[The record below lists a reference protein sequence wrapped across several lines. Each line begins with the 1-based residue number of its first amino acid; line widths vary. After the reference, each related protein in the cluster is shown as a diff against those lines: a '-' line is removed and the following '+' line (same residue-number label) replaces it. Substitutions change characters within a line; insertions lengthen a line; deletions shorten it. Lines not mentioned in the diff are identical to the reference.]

1 MAAGT
6 VTLKVVPNADDF
18 HNKAKRQIEQKKI
31 SPVGVKIDP
40 DTKEWEKLKQDVKNF
55 DNTFVNIRLKV
66 DSRALEDTLREIEKS
81 DQTIERRLDL
91 DTTEAQKKLDDLS
104 EVPQTED
111 GAIKRVLLV
120 DHTFADEQ
128 MLGFEQKWETPIERT
143 VTVDVDGMEHAQ
155 RSFENLGSTM
165 DQIFNQSGGRQIAG
179 IRNLVSVE
187 SALLDTQNII
197 PRMMKS
203 MNAQM
208 DLGMRQIYDKYI
220 DVVARMY
227 RATSKPFIDVRGD
240 FNAARNFEDF
250 FGRLADRAEEARR
263 KLDGFSN
270 STKAG
275 LANLRDF
282 HVEIIKLPKNFLVA
296 AQRISFAWNLMR
308 KNMPDSLLPT
318 IPNKTLRDVYRNI
331 RYVAMLPRDM
341 AREVKDMGEIV
352 ARVIGS
358 KVASAFGT
366 AKKAASGFGLSVRDA
381 LRDIGSGAK
390 ASLREIRSGAG
401 MVAQALGSFIPGQV
415 IAAAKSAGERFATPF
430 FNSISRGVGRGI
442 NALGSFYSAFQ
453 FLAEDIGGKMG
464 PALLR
469 GLGDSGRTFKQAVSD
484 MFSGVARTASRVFGK
499 SKNIFSGLTSGIKY
513 MGKDLNRSLLSPL
526 AKFSGRAAKYLTLPF
541 VKMTQIVGRSTV
553 VFGAVRKVMGRI
565 SNVAMGASRA
575 AIGAFAKLAGFLTSA
590 LVPAIMAAV
599 FGIMAMG
606 GQAVLGAIMAVGGA
620 IQSAIGGALA
630 MLPALAAAAGASF
643 AVLKIGTEGLGD
655 AFKSAFSAE
664 TAEEFE
670 EAISGLPPAMQAI
683 SRSLREFKPMW
694 DETVKGIQN
703 NMFEGLDDNFN
714 AAIGSLLPI
723 FSKSAQTMATSWNR
737 AFEGV
742 LDNLSS
748 VEAQAGVAEILSGTE
763 QMAEAMEP
771 VLGNLV
777 NALGMLATEGAKF
790 LGPIGQW
797 AADKSNQF
805 ASWAESLREIDPET
819 GRSYFDGIV
828 ESAKVNAGHL
838 GNIFGGIFGT
848 LGNVFKAGAEGG
860 QGMLGGMGAAMQEL
874 KTYTSEGNAGF
885 ESMVDFME
893 RAAALG
899 SQLGLVM
906 APLLDIFTDVFGV
919 LATVGE
925 GAIAGAGSAL
935 ESIAT
940 GLEGY
945 KSVAL
950 GFGKDVGA
958 IFESLGPLLENF
970 LVAAQPVVDGLAEGL
985 RDMVVPIAEGLTPAF
1000 ETLVDIGPVLGNI
1013 LETTGEALGKIGE
1026 ALGPLIES
1034 GMELFGQLLEPLE
1047 RVVFWI
1053 GELFTAVIEVLSPFF
1068 ELRDDAVG
1076 GLIENLTP
1084 LIDVLG
1090 MGLTEA
1096 VRALSPL
1103 FESLGKVFSYI
1114 IEAITPIIPVLTQ
1127 IAFVLFE
1134 ALIDVIEAVMPIVP
1148 PLAEIIMDFVDLA
1161 VYGLMQALKF
1171 LLDLW
1176 QRVWPT
1182 MSSLLEFIVNSVLI
1196 PVIDL
1201 LKAVFK
1207 AWWEFIKWGIDTVV
1221 IPILKLFSSVAEG
1234 VFNFVKW
1241 AIENVVAPAV
1251 DFFVDLFKGAVSG
1264 VTSIWEGLKK
1274 VFAKP
1279 IRFFIETVINDGI
1292 VPAWN
1297 RVMGWIGKEDEW
1309 GWEGLKV
1316 PEALNFHS
1324 GGVLPGHSVGKDNLH
1339 FRDQYGRGLNLA
1351 GGEGI
1356 MRQEFVSAVGGKKGI
1371 DKLNED
1377 ARHGRLKMALPI
1389 ENHATFAGQAG
1400 YPGYANGGVIDAMM
1414 RIVRAKY
1421 PMLTM
1426 TSGYRPGDSG
1436 NHGAGLATDWSNG
1449 SGNTPQQLALARD
1462 IAKTYPGSRE
1472 LIYDAP
1478 GWSGNIA
1485 HGQNVGAFGGYFNLA
1500 QAGPHHH
1507 HVHWAMSTPP
1517 TMPFGGGVF
1526 EGGDSGGVGGF
1537 INPIPGYIDKLKGL
1551 FSGISE
1557 KLSPEASKYGTYGK
1571 LVLGAGERVVD
1582 GVIDAATD
1590 KLKSMAQSLISAI
1603 TGGGDS
1609 VDLSDIS
1616 GSLVASVEEV
1626 FSRHGFTGEQWEAA
1640 KWIIN
1645 RESGWN
1651 PTAQNPSSTAY
1662 GLFQFLDSTWAE
1674 VGASKTSDPVL
1685 QADAGAKYMKGRYG
1699 NPVGA
1704 KAFWEQNG
1712 WYDQGGEANGI
1723 GVMQKNVL
1731 QPERVLSPPQTRAF
1745 NDFVYGLM
1753 PELIRSFKKNP
1764 ADIGGLLNK
1773 LNRGVGEITRELR
1786 EGTIAGF
1793 QSQMLGTFRKRLDGK
1808 QVGNPLDT
1816 NYDSGW
1822 FDRNGQKLQANLG
1835 KAVNRAGAAFFSP
1848 KEYLE
1853 AEERAKAKLDAEIQA
1868 KEEAKKK
1875 AEEEKK
1881 RAQEEAKRKAEEKAK
1896 EKKKSTSKPDSD
1908 SKKVADKVSD
1918 VETAVD
1924 SQTKKLSKAEE
1935 EKQKKDE
1942 EARRKAE
1949 QAEQKRIEKA
1959 KADGSYYY
1967 GYKVFNEQGKRPEEI
1982 KRTPEEV
1989 GVRGFLD
1996 SVGDRTGL
2004 GETFSNL
2011 GVWFDDFRAVG
2022 EAAAFAVP
2030 AWIAAVNGDPSGLAH
2045 NVAVGQAQVVG
2056 MGVKGVADLA
2066 PDAIAGI
2073 VEMAISG
2080 SSAGGNNAPFIGQVN
2095 SGMTQAELMQTLE
2108 TYEMR
2113 RSRKGTGT
2121 TRVR

>member
-66 DSRALEDTLREIEKS
+66 DSRALEDTLRAIEQS

-91 DTTEAQKKLDDLS
+91 DTSEAQKKLDKLA

-128 MLGFEQKWETPIERT
+128 MAGFEQKWETPIERT

-203 MNAQM
+203 MNAQL
-208 DLGMRQIYDKYI
+208 DLGMRQIYDTYI
-220 DVVARMY
+220 STVSRMY
-227 RATSKPFIDVRGD
+227 KATSKPFIDVRGD
-240 FNAARNFEDF
+240 FNAAKNFEDF
-250 FGRLADRAEEARR
+250 FGKLADRTEEARK
-263 KLDGFSN
+263 KLDEFSD

-275 LANLRDF
+275 LSNLRDF

-358 KVASAFGT
+358 KVTNAFGK

-381 LRDIGSGAK
+381 LRGIGSGAK
-390 ASLREIRSGAG
+390 VSLREIRSGAG
-401 MVAQALGSFIPGQV
+401 MVAEALGSFIPGQV

-442 NALGSFYSAFQ
+442 NALG
-453 FLAEDIGGKMG
+453 
-464 PALLR
+464 
-469 GLGDSGRTFKQAVSD
+469 RTFKQTVSD
-484 MFSGVARTASRVFGK
+484 MFSGVVRTATRVFGK
-499 SKNIFSGLTSGIKY
+499 SKNIFSGLTRGAKH
-513 MGKDLNRSLLSPL
+513 MGKDLNRSLLAPL
-526 AKFSGRAAKYLTLPF
+526 AKFSGRAARYLTLPF
-541 VKMTQIVGRSTV
+541 AKMTQIVGRSTA
-553 VFGAVRKVMGRI
+553 VFGTVRKVMGRI
-565 SNVAMGASRA
+565 SNVAMGASRV
-575 AIGAFAKLAGFLTSA
+575 AIGAFGKLSGFLTGA

-630 MLPALAAAAGASF
+630 MLPALVAAAGTSF
-643 AVLKIGTEGLGD
+643 AVLKIGAEGLGD

-670 EAISGLPPAMQAI
+670 EAIADLPPAMQAI

-703 NMFEGLDDNFN
+703 NMFDGLDDNFN
-714 AAIGSLLPI
+714 SAVGALLPI
-723 FSKSAQTMATSWNR
+723 FSESAQKMATSWNK
-737 AFEGV
+737 AFESV

-748 VEAQAGVAEILSGTE
+748 AEAQAGVTEIMAGTE
-763 QMAEAMEP
+763 QMAKAMEP
-771 VLGNLV
+771 VLANLI
-777 NALGMLATEGAKF
+777 NALGMLAAEGSKF

-805 ASWAESLREIDPET
+805 ASWAESLRQIDPET

-838 GNIFGGIFGT
+838 SAIFGGVFGT
-848 LGNVFKAGAEGG
+848 IGNVFKAGAEGG

-885 ESMVDFME
+885 ASMVDFME

-925 GAIAGAGSAL
+925 GAIEGAGSAL
-935 ESIAT
+935 ESLAA

-945 KSVAL
+945 KNIAL

-958 IFESLGPLLENF
+958 IFESLGPLFETF
-970 LVAAQPVVDGLAEGL
+970 LVAAQPVVKGLGDGLRE
-985 RDMVVPIAEGLTPAF
+985 MIIPIAEGLTPAF
-1000 ETLVDIGPVLGNI
+1000 KTLADIGPILGNI

-1026 ALGPLIES
+1026 ALGPLLDS

-1053 GELFTAVIEVLSPFF
+1053 GELFTAIIEVITPFF

-1076 GLIENLTP
+1076 GLIENLAP

-1096 VRALSPL
+1096 VRSLAPL
-1103 FESLGKVFSYI
+1103 FKALGEVFGYI
-1114 IEAITPIIPVLTQ
+1114 IEAVTPIIPMLTQ

-1134 ALIDVIEAVMPIVP
+1134 ALIDVIKAVMPIIP
-1148 PLAEIIMDFVDLA
+1148 PLAAIIMNFVDLA
-1161 VYGLMQALKF
+1161 VHGLMAALTF
-1171 LLDLW
+1171 LFDLW
-1176 QRVWPT
+1176 QRIWPT

-1196 PVIDL
+1196 PVINF
-1201 LKAVFK
+1201 LKGAFEVF
-1207 AWWEFIKWGIDTVV
+1207 WTFLKWGIDKIVV
-1221 IPILKLFSSVAEG
+1221 PILKVFSSVAEG
-1234 VFNFVKW
+1234 VFNFIKW
-1241 AIENVVAPAV
+1241 AIENVVSPAV
-1251 DFFVDLFKGAVSG
+1251 GFFVDLFKGAVSG

-1279 IRFFIETVINDGI
+1279 IKFFIETVINDGI

-1297 RVMGWIGKEDEW
+1297 TVMGWIGKEDEW

-1316 PEALNFHS
+1316 PGALNYHS

-1377 ARHGRLKMALPI
+1377 ARHGRLNRVLPV

-1478 GWSGNIA
+1478 GWSGNIKS
-1485 HGQNVGAFGGYFNLA
+1485 GQNVGAFGQYYTLA
-1500 QAGPHHH
+1500 QAGPHHN

-1731 QPERVLSPPQTRAF
+1731 QPERVLSPLQTRAF

-1753 PELIRSFKKNP
+1753 PELIRSFKRNP

-1773 LNRGVGEITRELR
+1773 LNRGVGEIARELR

-1835 KAVNRAGAAFFSP
+1835 NAVNRAGAAFFSP

-1853 AEERAKAKLDAEIQA
+1853 AERRAKEKLDAEIKA

-1875 AEEEKK
+1875 AEEDK
-1881 RAQEEAKRKAEEKAK
+1881 RKAEEEAKRKAEEEAK
-1896 EKKKSTSKPDSD
+1896 EKKEDSSPNPDSD
-1908 SKKVADKVSD
+1908 SDEVADKVSD

-1924 SQTKKLSKAEE
+1924 SQTEELSKAEE
-1935 EKQKKDE
+1935 EKQKKEE
-1942 EARRKAE
+1942 EAQRKAE
-1949 QAEQKRIEKA
+1949 QAEQERIEKA

-1982 KRTPEEV
+1982 KRTPEEA
-1989 GVRGFLD
+1989 GVRSFLD

-2011 GVWFDDFRAVG
+2011 GVWFDDFRAIG
-2022 EAAAFAVP
+2022 EAASFASP
-2030 AWIAAVNGDPSGLAH
+2030 AWVAAINGDPSGLAH
-2045 NVAVGQAQVVG
+2045 NVAVGQAQVVD
-2056 MGVKGVADLA
+2056 MGVKGVSDLA
-2066 PDAIAGI
+2066 PNAIAGI